1 MFIDEFKSGS
11 DVGIGIQDML
21 RIATVGFDPQI
32 FPIPSGDTVINPQI
46 CLQYSS
52 DGGFTWSNE
61 RWKPLG
67 KVGEFK
73 RSVYWDR
80 CGSARDR
87 VFKIVITDP
96 VKVILVQAFIETDQG
111 TN

>member
-1 MFIDEFKSGS
+1 MFIDEFKSSS

-21 RIATVGFDPQI
+21 RIATIGFDPQI
-32 FPIPSGDTVINPQI
+32 FPIPSGLIAINPQI

-67 KVGEFK
+67 SVGKFK
-73 RSVYWDR
+73 HTVAWDR
-80 CGSARDR
+80 LGAARDR
-87 VFKIVITDP
+87 VFKVVIMDP
-96 VKVILVQAFIETDQG
+96 VKVVIDNCFIEIEDG